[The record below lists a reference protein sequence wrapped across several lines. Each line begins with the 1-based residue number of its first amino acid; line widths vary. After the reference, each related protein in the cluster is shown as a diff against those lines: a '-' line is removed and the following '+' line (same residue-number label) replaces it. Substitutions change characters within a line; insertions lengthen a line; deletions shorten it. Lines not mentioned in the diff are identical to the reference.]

1 MKSPTH
7 LQIDIPTPCHE
18 DWDKMTP
25 CAQGRHCAQCQK
37 MVIDFTTWSD
47 AALHRYF
54 SQQTE
59 NVCGRF
65 QVGQLNRVI
74 HLPPQPHSRL
84 YRLVVALGLTLMGTQ
99 GVTAYAQGS
108 MPKTTC
114 TPITQTPQLINT
126 ATGHLTG
133 TVLDEKKQPIT
144 GAIVSVKR
152 NGIVVGG
159 AATDLDGNFDIKQL
173 DAGTYTV
180 TAHFASYCIWT
191 QETNML
197 ADTLTMGI
205 NMIPTNEPLKEVK
218 IRNHTKGLVIKT
230 LTTNDTAAINAL
242 ERLRGSDTHQI
253 HHQP

>member
-1 MKSPTH
+1 MKSPTL

-37 MVIDFTTWSD
+37 VVIDFSTWSD

-54 SQQTE
+54 SQQND

-65 QVGQLNRVI
+65 QAGQLNRDMQ
-74 HLPPQPHSRL
+74 LPPQPHSRL
-84 YRLVVALGLTLMGTQ
+84 YRMVIVLGLTLICTQ
-99 GVTAYAQGS
+99 GVTVYAQGS
-108 MPKTTC
+108 MPKTTA

-159 AATDLDGNFDIKQL
+159 AVTDLDGNFDIKQL

-180 TAHFASYCIWT
+180 TAYFTGYYKWT
-191 QETNML
+191 QETAML
-197 ADTLTMGI
+197 ADTLIMGI

-218 IRNHTKGLVIKT
+218 IRHHTIGLVKKT
-230 LTTNDTAAINAL
+230 FTTK
-242 ERLRGSDTHQI
+242 
-253 HHQP
+253 